1 MPRFSDFDSRG
12 YRTVDAR
19 TGYAGWVS
27 SYEDTVEDAMDL
39 ELLERLG
46 VDWAAAGEA
55 ADLGCGTGRIG
66 AWLRARGVAAV
77 DGVDLTPEM
86 LARADARGA
95 YRRLAEA
102 DVGATGL
109 ETGGVRPGHLLPGG
123 RAPRVTLAPVRRG
136 GAPGARRAGPS
147 SLRATTRSSSMAT
160 GIPTHYDDPSGSRW
174 RSTPTC
180 T

>member
-39 ELLERLG
+39 DLLERLG

-66 AWLRARGVAAV
+66 AWMRARGVAAV

-86 LARADARGA
+86 LARARRAGRLPPARGGRAWAPPDWRPAA
-95 YRRLAEA
+95 YGLATC
-102 DVGATGL
+102 V
-109 ETGGVRPGHLLPGG
+109 PGG
-123 RAPRVTLAPVRRG
+123 RAPGVTLAPVRRG
-136 GAPGARRAGPS
+136 GAPGARRDGTFVLAGYHPQFI
-147 SLRATTRSSSMAT
+147 MAT
-160 GIPTHYDDPSGSRW
+160 GIPTHYDDPSG
-174 RSTPTC
+174 
-180 T
+180 